1 MFSIKHGKVGA
12 HVRNGD
18 VVVCVYEA
26 IEILSITTLTPD
38 I

>member
-1 MFSIKHGKVGA
+1 MYSIEHGKVGA

-18 VVVCVYEA
+18 VIVCVCEA
-26 IEILSITTLTPD
+26 IEILGITTLAPD